1 MQKLI
6 QGIHHFQNH
15 VFRSKKELFNR
26 LAGGQAPAA
35 LFLTCSDSRINPN
48 LVTQTEPGEIFVVRN
63 AGNIIPAAPV
73 HGGEIATIEFAV
85 KALGIQDIIVCGH
98 SDCGAVKGLLN
109 PCAVEESMPGVAR
122 WLQHARRT
130 VDIMESEYAHLE
142 GHARLITTIEEN
154 VVVQIENLRT
164 HDFIEQRLASGDLKL
179 HGWMYK
185 FETGQIFTYEAESGQ
200 FLAMQDQDSVRPV
213 YPRDFGLN
221 NRSLTDSSR

>member
-15 VFRSKKELFNR
+15 VFRSKKELFSR

-63 AGNIIPAAPV
+63 AGNIIPPAP
-73 HGGEIATIEFAV
+73 HLGGEIATIEFAV
-85 KALGIQDIIVCGH
+85 KALNIQDIIVCGH
-98 SDCGAVKGLLN
+98 SDCGAVKGLLD
-109 PCAVEESMPGVAR
+109 PCAVEASMPGVAH

-130 VDIMESEYAHLE
+130 TDIISSEYAHLE
-142 GHARLITTIEEN
+142 GHARLMATIEEN
-154 VVVQIENLRT
+154 VIVQIENLRT
-164 HDFIEQRLASGDLKL
+164 HEFIEERLTSGQLKL

-185 FETGQIFTYEAESGQ
+185 FETGKIFTYEAESGQ
-200 FLAMQDQDSVRPV
+200 FLPMQDQETPRPV

-221 NRSLTDSSR
+221 HSPTTDK